1 MNLKDKRLEE
11 LKEFIE
17 LYKNKKHSKSYLI
30 KILHRAQMLF
40 GYLDNDVIKEISKK
54 INISV
59 SKIWGV
65 ATFYHFFKFEATG
78 KHTISVCMGT
88 ACYVKG
94 AELVLEA
101 IKKELNINKVGETTE
116 DKLFTLQD
124 TRCIGTC
131 GLAPV
136 MTIDG
141 EVYGKLTP
149 KKVVEIL
156 KSYRS

>member
-1 MNLKDKRLEE
+1 MNLEDEKLAE
-11 LKEFIE
+11 LKEFIAIC
-17 LYKNKKHSKSYLI
+17 KNKKKSKSYLV
-30 KILHRAQMLF
+30 KILHKAQSLY
-40 GYLDNDVIKEISKK
+40 GYLDNDVIKEISKE

-65 ATFYHFFKFEATG
+65 ATFYHFFKFESSG
-78 KHTISVCMGT
+78 KHSISVCMGT

-94 AELVLEA
+94 AEAILET
-101 IKKELNINKVGETTE
+101 IKKELNIKATGETTE

-149 KKVVEIL
+149 KKVLEIL
-156 KSYRS
+156 KSYRD